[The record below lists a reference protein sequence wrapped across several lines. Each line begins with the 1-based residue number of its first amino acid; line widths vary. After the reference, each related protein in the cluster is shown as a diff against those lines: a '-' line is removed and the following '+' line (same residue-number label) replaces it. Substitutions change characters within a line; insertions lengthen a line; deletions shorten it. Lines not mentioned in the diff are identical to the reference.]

1 MAKPF
6 DRNKSLEELEG
17 NRWPDPPEGA
27 TGLVRAVH
35 SLRRR
40 PVGSL
45 DADEL
50 RRLIGQDVGLPWLLL
65 PALEVLR
72 DTAPN
77 QAAGG
82 FFDDDLLS
90 AVLTRK
96 PSLWQAMPE
105 SARELREILGM
116 LTGLSPYVQPEAD
129 AFLASAPD

>member
-105 SARELREILGM
+105 SAREPREILGM
-116 LTGLSPYVQPEAD
+116 LTGRSPYVQPEAD